1 MGDFN
6 ECIYKLGSKKFGDGS
21 QAITDQTHDCV
32 AGGYVV
38 DIPDRKPSDTILEN
52 SCILKL
58 GQDDSLKN
66 IIKSFDIRERDDF
79 RDKFSN
85 PENIFVRD
93 AFINHEKSKILG
105 LLKKSLTATNMGLS
119 GSLDQAGMSPSK
131 FYKYL
136 GKQMAPGLSSKG
148 TEIVAK
154 GGLCMYKVKANKA
167 AEATL
172 PAPPHFFA
180 YTAYYTCDLL
190 LHWYFAT
197 VNING
202 NGVAVEAE
210 EGAISKP
217 PRIDGLN
224 YDGSYANFLTSYRIL
239 IENKKKEEIKTI
251 ISNINIGNFN
261 VIWQIL
267 VSEICSMVFKDSY
280 IISDKCKNKDQII
293 GNSDAPGAIYHVQ
306 ECLKRIKFKNVEF
319 TDKEPKLYFNAQ
331 KLSSP
336 DTKMFS
342 VDKPYKNSQKSI
354 ALRAQFHNL
363 AYAKKMN
370 DKKYRGFIDPSARGD
385 DESKPSPDSTASVNA
400 VEMMLTDY
408 CKHIESDPA
417 MSHLTTTIG
426 LCLLKLSGDT
436 SHSTVGQQIENAIKK
451 VGYEN
456 RTIYLVQERPYF
468 ARLVLCKKNIIMNT
482 DKARKALKDL
492 ELTDNLKPFQK
503 INLSKKLLCYESNI
517 KGQAQDFYN
526 TLASTI
532 QKLNGLV
539 DSEPETVGYDKFDMR
554 ATQNLIEYL
563 KPVLESGSLE
573 SLDRIDAYKE
583 NDEYKLFLKI
593 KSFLDLPL
601 DLGYDDKLL
610 KIILEGKGDTSFSIF
625 SPKPTGE
632 ENKSGR
638 VSGRVRKRKGE
649 VGGMVDPMI
658 IQFNPMFIFNRNSH
672 KMITDILPFF
682 NNLVSLM
689 ELSKDFDASRKEELK
704 VILKKRL
711 NKIINL
717 SDRNTNFKILLE
729 LFSREKEDKPKI
741 ILGSEN
747 SPNYLKEEILKISD
761 EDKYRAYGGFEKEQ
775 MIDDAFQVIK
785 ISLEYKN
792 YSAGQQRAMSGG
804 KPLVELRNQSRIL
817 SRKPLASLNP
827 LKQIY
832 KYIAGKSTQSKNLL
846 KISENIKNEIIE
858 QQQYFIE
865 AKEIKFFEGQQYDS
879 IKIQQI
885 VINTLL
891 EEYGLDKPTTYD
903 TFSQIN
909 LISMNIPHDE
919 RQHVYILIALA
930 GYPTEEA
937 EKIDKLLKNE
947 KFDLECNNFNNL
959 YRIYLYLIIVKKIK
973 IETLKD
979 VRDTFISEI
988 GILFSKEI
996 PDNDFNDN
1004 QIEMMNFVLPGLS
1017 EAGNPVDYFYSS
1029 LFEAGGTDALDW
1041 IYKNDDKDPRKFF
1054 ERVKLFSIGE
1064 NEFDMYDLLDWC
1076 LDLKGEDVSFGKKII
1091 RLLFDYVDSTECEEE
1106 KQLLAYYAQQGGH
1119 LRIKSRK
1126 ITRKSRTNP
1135 NKKTKM
1141 TNKKVNKSAN
1151 TKKKSYLK
1159 KGTIKSKKK

>member
-21 QAITDQTHDCV
+21 PAITDQTHDCV

-136 GKQMAPGLSSKG
+136 GKQMAPGLPSKG

-217 PRIDGLN
+217 PRIYGLK
-224 YDGSYANFLTSYRIL
+224 YEEGYEGFLDSYRSL
-239 IENKKKEEIKTI
+239 IKNKKKEEIKTI
-251 ISNINIGNFN
+251 ISKINTGNFN

-267 VSEICSMVFKDSY
+267 VSEICSMVRNDRY
-280 IISDKCKNKDQII
+280 INSVKCKNKDQII
-293 GNSDAPGAIYHVQ
+293 VAIKEV
-306 ECLKRIKFKNVEF
+306 EKCLKKIQFEKVTY
-319 TDKEPKLYFNAQ
+319 TDQEPKLYF
-331 KLSSP
+331 KDSSG
-336 DTKMFS
+336 TEH
-342 VDKPYKNSQKSI
+342 PYKNSQKSI

-385 DESKPSPDSTASVNA
+385 DESKPSPDSTASVKA
-400 VEMMLTDY
+400 VEKMLTDH
-408 CKHIESDPA
+408 CDTINEKDSA
-417 MSHLTTTIG
+417 MSHLITTIG

-451 VGYEN
+451 VEYNN
-456 RTIYLVQERPYF
+456 RTFYLVQERPYF

-482 DKARKALKDL
+482 DKAKKALKDL

-539 DSEPETVGYDKFDMR
+539 DSETGTVGYDTFDMR
-554 ATQNLIEYL
+554 ATQRLIQNL
-563 KPVLESGSLE
+563 KPVLELRSLE
-573 SLDRIDAYKE
+573 SLDIIDAYKE
-583 NDEYKLFLKI
+583 TEEYKLFLKI

-610 KIILEGKGDTSFSIF
+610 KIILEGEGDTSFSIF
-625 SPKPTGE
+625 SPKPTGG

-638 VSGRVRKRKGE
+638 VSGRVRKRKRKGE
-649 VGGMVDPMI
+649 DGGVVDPML

-689 ELSKDFDASRKEELK
+689 ELSKDFDALRKEKLK

-761 EDKYRAYGGFEKEQ
+761 DDKYRAYGGFEKEQ

-804 KPLVELRNQSRIL
+804 KPLVELRNPLRNQSRIL
-817 SRKPLASLNP
+817 SRKPLASLNTLNFLKP
-827 LKQIY
+827 LTNLI
-832 KYIAGKSTQSKNLL
+832 GKFTQSKKMS
-846 KISENIKNEIIE
+846 KISEDIKIELIE

-865 AKEIKFFEGQQYDS
+865 AKKIKFFEGQQYDS

-885 VINTLL
+885 VINKLL

-909 LISMNIPHDE
+909 LISLNIPHDE

-947 KFDLECNNFNNL
+947 NFDLEYNNFNNL

-973 IETLKD
+973 IATLKGI
-979 VRDTFISEI
+979 RDKFISEI
-988 GILFSKEI
+988 DILFSKGI

-1004 QIEMMNFVLPGLS
+1004 EIEMMNFVLPGLS
-1017 EAGNPVDYFYSS
+1017 EAGNPKDYFYSS
-1029 LFEAGGTDALDW
+1029 LLEAGGTDALDW

-1054 ERVKLFSIGE
+1054 ERVKQFSTGDT
-1064 NEFDMYDLLDWC
+1064 EFDMYDLLDWC
-1076 LDLKGEDVSFGKKII
+1076 LTLKGDDVSFGKKII

-1106 KQLLAYYAQQGGH
+1106 KQLLANYAQQGGH

-1126 ITRKSRTNP
+1126 ITRKNKTNP

-1141 TNKKVNKSAN
+1141 ANKKVNKSAN

>member
-6 ECIYKLGSKKFGDGS
+6 RCIYKLGSKKFGDGS
-21 QAITDQTHDCV
+21 TAITDQTHDCV

-136 GKQMAPGLSSKG
+136 GKQMAPGLPSKG

-190 LHWYFAT
+190 LHWYFAK

-202 NGVAVEAE
+202 NGVEAE

-217 PRIDGLN
+217 LPIEGLK
-224 YDGSYANFLTSYRIL
+224 YEEGYEGFLTSYRSL
-239 IENKKKEEIKTI
+239 IKNKKKEEIKTI
-251 ISNINIGNFN
+251 ISKINTGNFN

-267 VSEICSMVFKDSY
+267 VSEICSMVINDSY
-280 IISDKCKNKDQII
+280 INSDKCKNKDQII
-293 GNSDAPGAIYHVQ
+293 VAIKEV
-306 ECLKRIKFKNVEF
+306 EKCLKKIQFEKVTY
-319 TDKEPKLYFNAQ
+319 TDQEPKLYF
-331 KLSSP
+331 KDSSG
-336 DTKMFS
+336 TEH
-342 VDKPYKNSQKSI
+342 PYKNSQKSI

-385 DESKPSPDSTASVNA
+385 DESKPSPDSTASVKA
-400 VEMMLTDY
+400 VEKMLTVHCDTINE
-408 CKHIESDPA
+408 KDSA
-417 MSHLTTTIG
+417 MSHLITTIG

-451 VGYEN
+451 VEYNN
-456 RTIYLVQERPYF
+456 RTFYLVQERPYF

-482 DKARKALKDL
+482 DKAKKALKDL
-492 ELTDNLKPFQK
+492 ELTGNLKPFQK

-539 DSEPETVGYDKFDMR
+539 DSEAGTVGYDKFDMR
-554 ATQNLIEYL
+554 ATQDIIEYL
-563 KPVLESGSLE
+563 KPVLELGSLE

-610 KIILEGKGDTSFSIF
+610 KIILEGEGDTSFSIF

-649 VGGMVDPMI
+649 VGGVVDPLI

-689 ELSKDFDASRKEELK
+689 ELSKDFDALRKEELK

-729 LFSREKEDKPKI
+729 LFSIEKEDKPKI

-761 EDKYRAYGGFEKEQ
+761 DDKYRAYGGFEKEQ

-785 ISLEYKN
+785 ISLEYRD

-804 KPLVELRNQSRIL
+804 KPLVELRVRNQSRYQP
-817 SRKPLASLNP
+817 RKPLASLNTLNLLKP
-827 LKQIY
+827 LINL
-832 KYIAGKSTQSKNLL
+832 IGKFTQSKKMS
-846 KISENIKNEIIE
+846 KISEDIKIELIE

-865 AKEIKFFEGQQYDS
+865 AKKKKFFEGQQYDS

-885 VINTLL
+885 VINKLL

-909 LISMNIPHDE
+909 LISLNIPHDE

-947 KFDLECNNFNNL
+947 NFDLECNNFNNL

-973 IETLKD
+973 IDTLKD
-979 VRDTFISEI
+979 VRDKFISEI
-988 GILFSKEI
+988 DILFSKGI
-996 PDNDFNDN
+996 PDNDYNDN
-1004 QIEMMNFVLPGLS
+1004 QIEMINFVLPGLS

-1029 LFEAGGTDALDW
+1029 LLEAGSTDALDW

-1054 ERVKLFSIGE
+1054 ERVKQFSTGD

-1076 LDLKGEDVSFGKKII
+1076 LTLKGDDVSFGKKII

-1126 ITRKSRTNP
+1126 ITRKNKTNP

-1141 TNKKVNKSAN
+1141 ANKKVNKSAN